1 MIRRR
6 GPLNL
11 FGLASRLVS
20 LVVKQR
26 SGKNTPFKIL
36 SVSARRLLLSE
47 EDLRGFIWKKGLILP
62 RRMALNALKALK
74 SFSEM
79 IYAV

>member
-11 FGLASRLVS
+11 FALASRLVS

-26 SGKNTPFKIL
+26 SGKNTPFKML
-36 SVSARRLLLSE
+36 SASARRLLLSE
-47 EDLRGFIWKKGLILP
+47 EDLRGCFWKRLVLP
-62 RRMALNALKALK
+62 RRMALNALKTLK

>member
-1 MIRRR
+1 M
-6 GPLNL
+6 
-11 FGLASRLVS
+11 
-20 LVVKQR
+20 
-26 SGKNTPFKIL
+26 L

-47 EDLRGFIWKKGLILP
+47 EDLHGFLWKRLILP
-62 RRMALNALKALK
+62 RRMALNALKTLK